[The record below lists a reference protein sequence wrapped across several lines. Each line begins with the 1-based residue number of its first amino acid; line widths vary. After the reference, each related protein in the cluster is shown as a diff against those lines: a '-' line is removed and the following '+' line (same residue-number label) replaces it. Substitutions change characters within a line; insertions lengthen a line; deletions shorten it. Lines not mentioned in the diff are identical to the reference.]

1 MNCGAN
7 CVEQCLFV
15 SAIVIH
21 SLSGYKMFAVIRKGV
36 TVVQSW
42 RDGSYDP
49 SWHSNGLRWIKSVI
63 FSVYGEFSCYQW
75 HQRIKW
81 LVSSMETVCR
91 TGVGPVSIPRDA
103 GWQSPEISGWIS
115 LHLCGDAVPAWK
127 SVIFSVWNRQW
138 MTQNTRELDV
148 VLAQCRSRPLVKC
161 KFTEL

>member
-42 RDGSYDP
+42 RDSSYDP

-103 GWQSPEISGWIS
+103 GWQSPEISEVELVCICVVTLFLLEKVSFFQCETVSEWPSEYTRIGRRAS
-115 LHLCGDAVPAWK
+115 AM
-127 SVIFSVWNRQW
+127 SFSAFGE
-138 MTQNTRELDV
+138 M
-148 VLAQCRSRPLVKC
+148 
-161 KFTEL
+161 